1 MVDNIF
7 EEIKRMQ
14 REMNRIFSNF
24 WGRREFEEL
33 QEAEEIKIPEMRKP
47 LADIEES
54 DKEVVIKFEI
64 PGVDKRDIQLNITQ
78 NKIEVRV
85 ERKQEEKIKREGFY
99 RLERSYGGFYRSISL
114 PTEVIPEKAKAK
126 YRDGILEVRIPKVK
140 KKQSKI
146 EIE

>member
-1 MVDNIF
+1 
-7 EEIKRMQ
+7 
-14 REMNRIFSNF
+14 
-24 WGRREFEEL
+24 
-33 QEAEEIKIPEMRKP
+33 MRKP
-47 LADIEES
+47 LADIEEN

-99 RLERSYGGFYRSISL
+99 RLERSYGGFYRAISL

-140 KKQSKI
+140 KKKSKI